1 MTRGLSYY
9 LVGST
14 TLASLL
20 LTPTTVYSGRWGI
33 TSHNATQ
40 EYENKNPKQDGR
52 FLNNIKRR
60 IRENPD
66 GITKKLIQLGDP
78 TKATEKVFDILKR
91 RKDKTGTIPNTGII
105 RRQRR

>member
-1 MTRGLSYY
+1 MKRSLIYPFI
-9 LVGST
+9 VGSAIAT
-14 TLASLL
+14 IFLIPDTA
-20 LTPTTVYSGRWGI
+20 YGWRRGI

-40 EYENKNPKQDGR
+40 GYENKNPKEDSEY
-52 FLNNIKRR
+52 LNNVKKR